1 MNINFAVYDNKHN
14 EKIEII
20 NDISKQIEEIA
31 KSLKANELD
40 KAMIKLQ
47 ALSNDYPIKSD
58 LISVIDIIQRELID
72 KQLKRGCDK
81 SGK

>member
-72 KQLKRGCDK
+72 KQLKRQDIK
-81 SGK
+81 NLS